1 MGLKISL
8 VFLLAF
14 ALALEPVPGT
24 PALAQE
30 EIPNPG
36 PRSEQEARFLE
47 QNANEA
53 LTKKDYKQ
61 AARDFKRRVDRYPS
75 LPKTEDSYLGLLTAL
90 LSDRQFPEV
99 MKYGQELVL
108 RRPAEGIINQA
119 RAFMAEAALN
129 LKNFLGARTL
139 ATELLDHGA
148 DSKQKA
154 LAYSIRFQ
162 TLLEEKQYQGATAE
176 LDLLREVLEQEPIE
190 SFQKMLPGLKMSLIT
205 RQCITSHLLKDKSV
219 TEEETLDYFS
229 KKNLCF
235 KSALPLAQTVLNP
248 TIIQDWCESF
258 TFFDHEL
265 QKLKIDSYLKEKIG
279 KDLKATFDFAKGLQE
294 DLVKCYA
301 PYQPPKPKKRTRKG
315 HRRSS

>member
-1 MGLKISL
+1 MGLKISP
-8 VFLLAF
+8 VFLLPLF
-14 ALALEPVPGT
+14 LALGMPVS
-24 PALAQE
+24 AQE

-36 PRSEQEARFLE
+36 PRSSEEARFLDQQGSE
-47 QNANEA
+47 SLA
-53 LTKKDYKQ
+53 KKDFKQ
-61 AARDFKRRVDRYPS
+61 AARDLKRRVDRYPS
-75 LPKTEDSYLGLLTAL
+75 LPKTEESYLNLLTAL
-90 LSDRQFPEV
+90 LSDQQFSEV
-99 MKYGQELVL
+99 LKYGQELVL
-108 RRPAEGIINQA
+108 RRPDLKIINQA
-119 RAFMAEAALN
+119 RAFMAEAALQ
-129 LKNFLGARTL
+129 LKQFLNARTL
-139 ATELLDHGA
+139 ATELLDHEP

-154 LAYSIRFQ
+154 LAYSVRFQ
-162 TLLEEKQYQGATAE
+162 TLLEEKQYEGAATE
-176 LDLLREVLEQEPIE
+176 LDHLREYLEQEPIE
-190 SFQKMLPGLKMSLIT
+190 SFQKMTPGFKMSLIT

-219 TEEETLDYFS
+219 TEEETLEYFS

-301 PYQPPKPKKRTRKG
+301 PYQPPKPKKRARKG
-315 HRRSS
+315 HRRSSR

>member
-8 VFLLAF
+8 VFLLAS
-14 ALALEPVPGT
+14 LAS
-24 PALAQE
+24 AFAQE

-36 PRSEQEARFLE
+36 PRSEQEARFLD

-53 LTKKDYKQ
+53 LTKKDFKQ
-61 AARDFKRRVDRYPS
+61 AARDLKRRVDRYPT

-90 LSDRQFPEV
+90 LSDQQYSEV

-108 RRPAEGIINQA
+108 RRPTEAIINQA

-129 LKNFLGARTL
+129 LKNFLNARTL
-139 ATELLDHGA
+139 ATELLEHGP

-154 LAYSIRFQ
+154 LAYTVRFQ
-162 TLLEEKQYQGATAE
+162 TLLEEKQYLEAQAE
-176 LDLLREVLEQEPIE
+176 LDLLRELLEKEPIE
-190 SFQKMLPGLKMSLIT
+190 SFTKMLPGLKMSLTT
-205 RQCITSHLLKDKSV
+205 RQCITSHLLKDKTI
-219 TEEETLDYFS
+219 TEEETLEYFS

-235 KSALPLAQTVLNP
+235 KTALPLAQSVLNP

-258 TFFDHEL
+258 TFFNHEL
-265 QKLKIDSYLKEKIG
+265 QKLAIDTYLKERIG
-279 KDLKATFDFAKGLQE
+279 KDLKVTFDFAKGIQE

-301 PYQPPKPKKRTRKG
+301 PYQAPKSKKRARKG
-315 HRRSS
+315 RHRSS